1 MPEEI
6 KHHEFSPS
14 RLNQFAACPGAYRM
28 QLGLSEETK
37 SPDAEE
43 GTMLHAR
50 LAASWLGGSD
60 HLSDL
65 NAEQVQAVESCKD
78 YLSRIINDEAT
89 ETRVPRDMDFEHHL
103 VVRDNGEVLTSGT
116 ADVVL
121 FWSDNTADLIDWKF
135 GRGEVPAVTENYQLA
150 AYAVG
155 IHQELGCSSVTA
167 HIVQPRLYK
176 TDSYTFHRFDN
187 LLSVIS
193 RVIERAKSSGE
204 MVLRPTENA
213 CKYCLAKST
222 CPAFAARF
230 SALAKIDTKRDLTD
244 PNVLLDYW
252 EKSQVV
258 EKFICDVKKAV
269 TAYIEEHGRL
279 GDWILTER
287 AGKREIKDTAALYD
301 RVSGLL
307 TSRELS
313 ECYTVSVTAIL
324 EKLATAAVTRA
335 AAKGEK
341 LSIKKAKEDAEAL
354 LGDIIQRGNPSQT
367 LTRRPEK

>member
-1 MPEEI
+1 MPDET

-28 QLGLSEETK
+28 QLGLSEESK

-43 GTMLHAR
+43 GTMLHTR
-50 LAASWLGGSD
+50 VVSQ
-60 HLSDL
+60 DL
-65 NAEQVQAVESCKD
+65 RGLNSEQVAAVQFCLD
-78 YLSRIINDEAT
+78 YEKTFGNEKNIISVMHEQGVA
-89 ETRVPRDMDFEHHL
+89 
-103 VVRDNGEVLTSGT
+103 VRDNQNEVLTSGT
-116 ADVVL
+116 ADVIVL
-121 FWSDNTADLIDWKF
+121 YDDYTAELIDWKF

-155 IHQELGCSSVTA
+155 IHQEYGCSSVTA
-167 HIVQPRLYK
+167 HIVQPRIYK

-244 PNVLLDYW
+244 PSILLDYW

-258 EKFICDVKKAV
+258 EKFIGDVKKAV

-287 AGKREIKDTAALYD
+287 SGKREIKDTAALYD

-341 LSIKKAKEDAEAL
+341 LTMKKAKEDAEAL